1 MVPPSARSW
10 RSFAIKI
17 GLFWIAKLWIC
28 EVGVT
33 RPICHVVERGFL
45 PCLLTFAVMDFLVLP
60 WLRRKR

>member
-1 MVPPSARSW
+1 MAPPNARSW
-10 RSFAIKI
+10 GSFAIKI

-28 EVGVT
+28 QVDVT

-45 PCLLTFAVMDFLVLP
+45 P